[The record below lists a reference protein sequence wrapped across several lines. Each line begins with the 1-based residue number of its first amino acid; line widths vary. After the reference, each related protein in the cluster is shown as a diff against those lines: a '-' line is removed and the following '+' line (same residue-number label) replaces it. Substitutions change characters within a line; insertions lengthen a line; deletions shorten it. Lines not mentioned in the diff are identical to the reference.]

1 MGQQWWRH
9 TPDHYREAGSKYL
22 ELDETAA
29 VDSRDTEPRH
39 YIFCMKIGVDK
50 RRLKLSEKVARIRFF
65 VTYGDTLVKDWRED
79 IRHSFGDEFISRGI
93 DLAIELKDLSLPIK
107 ISVQTVD
114 SHKRVIE
121 SMQEDFSFLKAIA
134 ANGTLITWE
143 HKQNSVVKIWMIES
157 TISTEENET
166 KKWYSFKIE
175 LEYNPVQIPC
185 EDIERVI
192 ISSINYLGQSN
203 TISINE

>member
-1 MGQQWWRH
+1 
-9 TPDHYREAGSKYL
+9 
-22 ELDETAA
+22 
-29 VDSRDTEPRH
+29 
-39 YIFCMKIGVDK
+39 
-50 RRLKLSEKVARIRFF
+50 
-65 VTYGDTLVKDWRED
+65 
-79 IRHSFGDEFISRGI
+79 
-93 DLAIELKDLSLPIK
+93 
-107 ISVQTVD
+107 
-114 SHKRVIE
+114 
-121 SMQEDFSFLKAIA
+121 MQEDFSFLKAIA

-157 TISTEENET
+157 TLSNEENET

-192 ISSINYLGQSN
+192 ISSINYLGKSN